1 MDMEKDKNAD
11 KKLSVKWGI
20 YNLIDL
26 VIDPYKSLTITG
38 DVKDINSFLLYSDSV
53 SFIKKDITKLD
64 KFNGKISSEEYP
76 SYFVKF
82 NDKII
87 ELDLNGE
94 YPKNIL
100 SEVANQRDPPKIYT
114 KLLSCDRKIARILIV
129 FKFNPY
135 IKITELEKTNVINNI
150 YNKNFNSREEK
161 ILNGISYLERRI
173 ETEKNKETLSL
184 LRKAEE
190 KMNKIYIRT
199 KS

>member
-1 MDMEKDKNAD
+1 MEKDKNEY

-26 VIDPYKSLTITG
+26 VIYPYESLTITG

-64 KFNGKISSEEYP
+64 KFNNKINSEESQ

-82 NDKII
+82 NDKIM
-87 ELDLNGE
+87 ELDLKGG

-100 SEVANQRDPPKIYT
+100 SEVANQKDPIKIYT
-114 KLLSCDRKIARILIV
+114 KLLSCDRKIASILVV

-135 IKITELEKTNVINNI
+135 IRVVKLEKNNEINNI
-150 YNKNFNSREEK
+150 YNRTFNSREEK

-173 ETEKNKETLSL
+173 ETEKNKETLAL

>member
-1 MDMEKDKNAD
+1 MEKDKHAD
-11 KKLSVKWGI
+11 KKLSVKLGI
-20 YNLIDL
+20 QNLIYG
-26 VIDPYKSLTITG
+26 IHHYKSLTITG
-38 DVKDINSFLLYSDSV
+38 DAKDINSFLLYQDSV
-53 SFIKKDITKLD
+53 YFVKKDITKLD
-64 KFNGKISSEEYP
+64 KFNGKIKSEESQ

-82 NDKII
+82 NDKIM
-87 ELDLNGE
+87 ELDLKGG

-100 SEVANQRDPPKIYT
+100 SEVANQKDPPKIYT
-114 KLLSCDRKIARILIV
+114 KLLSCDKKIASILVV

-173 ETEKNKETLSL
+173 ETEKNKETLAL

-190 KMNKIYIRT
+190 KMNLYLLHRLL
-199 KS
+199 